1 MFSTKKKLDSN
12 LKNYLSN
19 NSYKNY
25 RVLIQYKDFQSSIV
39 KKINSYRGHTHHIIE
54 SAKLISAD
62 LNGKGIDR
70 ISEYPEVCKIY
81 LDEYLFLCGL
91 NVAAANKV
99 HFSQN
104 NILSGAGIGIG
115 FVDSGIFPHPDLIS
129 PSNKIELFEDLINE
143 LHYPYDDNGHGTS
156 IAGILCGNG
165 ISSNNVYKGI
175 CCKSKLYC
183 YKAFDKLG
191 KGFASDILYA
201 IESLSNI
208 AKDNN
213 IKILCLPFE
222 LLTHNTFITSCF
234 SSVFDY
240 AISKGLIPIIPSGST
255 SNTKTSI
262 MGIATLPNCIT
273 VSGLDTTLPLTRAYP
288 YSSSGSYGKTSKP
301 DLSAACV
308 NIISLNCNTNYI
320 SEKNG
325 LKLYPNKLDSPYKT
339 FSGTSMAVAYICG
352 LCSLLCEKNP
362 SITFKDMI
370 SLLKVACEPV
380 QDIPKQIQ
388 GEGIVAINKLLLK

>member
-1 MFSTKKKLDSN
+1 MFSTTKKLDSN

-19 NSYKNY
+19 NSYRNY

-62 LNGKGIDR
+62 LNAKGIDR

-91 NVAAANKV
+91 NVTAANKV
-99 HFSQN
+99 HFSEN
-104 NILSGAGIGIG
+104 PILCGAGVGIG
-115 FVDSGIFPHPDLIS
+115 LVDSGIFPHLDLIS
-129 PSNKIELFEDLINE
+129 PSNKIELFQDLINE

-165 ISSNNVYKGI
+165 ISSNSIYKGI
-175 CCKSKLYC
+175 CYKSKLYC

-255 SNTKTSI
+255 SNTKASI

-273 VSGLDTTLPLTRAYP
+273 VSGLDTTLPLTRVYP
-288 YSSSGSYGKTSKP
+288 YSSSGPYGKTSKP
-301 DLSAACV
+301 NLAAACV

-325 LKLYPNKLDSPYKT
+325 LKLYPNKLDLPYKT
-339 FSGTSMAVAYICG
+339 FSGTSIATAYICG

-370 SLLKVACEPV
+370 SLLKAACEPV
-380 QDIPKQIQ
+380 QDIPKEIQ
-388 GEGIVAINKLLLK
+388 GEGVVDIVKLLS